1 MRRRVCFGSKANAT
15 LTSRM
20 GGELTF
26 LRYHSEVAKFAF
38 GLALTCLIVCSGMSS
53 ARPSS
58 TDEQPRTV
66 EIQNGALH
74 LKGLIWVPAACR
86 RCPAIL
92 FNHGRS
98 DTVDAMIRR
107 RRAQI
112 LGPIFAQ
119 HGYAFLFVY
128 RRGEGLSAGQGM
140 FISDLLDREQQRRGP
155 IARDRLQLRLLT
167 TEQLSDE
174 VAGIAFLR
182 RQQSIDA
189 RRIAVVGHS
198 FGGQLALLEA
208 AHDRSLRAV
217 VVFGPAAASWEGSP
231 LLQHRLV
238 RAARTI
244 DAPVLIIHAAN
255 DYSTQPGRVLDSE
268 RARLGKPHQLKIYP
282 PYGRTAA
289 EGHSFLYSKPAIWE
303 ADVFR
308 FLDQSLRI

>member
-1 MRRRVCFGSKANAT
+1 
-15 LTSRM
+15 
-20 GGELTF
+20 
-26 LRYHSEVAKFAF
+26 VAKFAF
-38 GLALTCLIVCSGMSS
+38 GLAITCLIVFSGMSS
-53 ARPSS
+53 ARPYS
-58 TDEQPRTV
+58 TDEQPRAV
-66 EIQNGALH
+66 EVQNGALH
-74 LKGLIWVPAACR
+74 LKGLMWVPTICS

-98 DTVDAMIRR
+98 DTVDEMIRQ

-112 LGPIFAQ
+112 LGPIFAR
-119 HGYAFLFVY
+119 HGYVFLFIY
-128 RRGEGLSAGQGM
+128 RRGEGLSAGQGT
-140 FISDLLDREQQRRGP
+140 FISDLLQREQHRRGP
-155 IARDRLQLRLLT
+155 SARDRLQVRLLT

-182 RQQSIDA
+182 RQQSVDA
-189 RRIAVVGHS
+189 RRVAVVGHS

-217 VVFGPAAASWEGSP
+217 VAFGPAAASWEGSP
-231 LLQHRLV
+231 LLQRRLV
-238 RAARTI
+238 RAARAI
-244 DAPVLIIHAAN
+244 DVPVLIIHAAN

-289 EGHSFLYSKPAIWE
+289 EAHSFLYSKPMIWE